1 MGFTRYQ
8 IAIKNALKLKPTAYR
23 FEPTNSIRRTCDYL
37 KRCIVDE
44 VMFDA
49 SNILLPLLDSALV
62 KLCQEFQSSIS
73 IITKSEA
80 SARILSITKG
90 FKRVYSV
97 DNIPNTANTVI
108 CYWDLD
114 RRKIPE
120 DLHVILVL
128 LREK

>member
-1 MGFTRYQ
+1 
-8 IAIKNALKLKPTAYR
+8 
-23 FEPTNSIRRTCDYL
+23 
-37 KRCIVDE
+37 
-44 VMFDA
+44 MFDA